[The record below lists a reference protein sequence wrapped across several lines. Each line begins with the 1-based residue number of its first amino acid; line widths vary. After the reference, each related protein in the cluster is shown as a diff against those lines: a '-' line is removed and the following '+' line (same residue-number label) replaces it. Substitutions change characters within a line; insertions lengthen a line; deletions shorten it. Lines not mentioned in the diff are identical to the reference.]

1 MEKNGNELMNE
12 MRKEVS
18 QIRIVKLI
26 EAKKIIKEVIH
37 YDPSEK
43 SKYKTIV
50 NMIDEVIVDELKVQ
64 ENHINKPTNKV
75 EVITNPKL
83 KEHMKLA
90 LNSNSLE
97 YDNRLSS
104 DEAVNHLA
112 DTFIQ
117 MKNIMDRVAIEDCWY
132 SKEFFEEVENALITM
147 AVIKA
152 FGISK
157 KSERYLGAIRK
168 VVIELRTAESKGW

>member
-1 MEKNGNELMNE
+1 MEKNGNALMNE

-18 QIRIVKLI
+18 QRRVVKLI
-26 EAKKIIKEVIH
+26 EDKTIIKEVIH
-37 YDPSEK
+37 YDPIEK
-43 SKYKTIV
+43 SKYRTIV
-50 NMIDEVIVDELKVQ
+50 NMIDEAIVDELKVQ
-64 ENHINKPTNKV
+64 ENHINKTTNKV

-117 MKNIMDRVAIEDCWY
+117 MKNIMDRVAIEDYWY
-132 SKEFFEEVENALITM
+132 SKEFWEEVENAIITM

-152 FGISK
+152 FGVGK
-157 KSERYLGAIRK
+157 KSERYLGVVKK
-168 VVIELRTAESKGW
+168 VVRGLKDV

>member
-1 MEKNGNELMNE
+1 MEKNSNALMNE

-43 SKYKTIV
+43 SKHKTIV

-64 ENHINKPTNKV
+64 ANPINQPTNKV
-75 EVITNPKL
+75 EIIINPTL
-83 KEHMKLA
+83 REHMKLA
-90 LNSNSLE
+90 LDSNSLE
-97 YDNRLSS
+97 HDNRLTI
-104 DEAVNHLA
+104 DEAVKNLA
-112 DTFIQ
+112 NTFIQ
-117 MKNIMDRVAIEDCWY
+117 MKSIMDRVAIEDAWY
-132 SKEFFEEVENALITM
+132 TKAFGDEVENALITM

-152 FGISK
+152 FGIGK
-157 KSERYLGAIRK
+157 QSERYLGVVKK
-168 VVIELRTAESKGW
+168 VVREQRHINE

>member
-1 MEKNGNELMNE
+1 MKNNGNALMNE

-18 QIRIVKLI
+18 QRRIVKLI
-26 EAKKIIKEVIH
+26 EAKSLIKEVIH
-37 YDPSEK
+37 YDPIEK
-43 SKYKTIV
+43 SKYRTIV

-64 ENHINKPTNKV
+64 ENHINKTTNKV

-117 MKNIMDRVAIEDCWY
+117 MKNIMDRVVIEDCWY
-132 SKEFFEEVENALITM
+132 TKAFGEEVENALITM

-152 FGISK
+152 FGIGK
-157 KSERYLGAIRK
+157 KSERYLGVIKK
-168 VVIELRTAESKGW
+168 VVREQEGI

>member
-1 MEKNGNELMNE
+1 MEKNSNALMNE
-12 MRKEVS
+12 MRTEVS
-18 QIRIVKLI
+18 QRRIVKLI
-26 EAKKIIKEVIH
+26 EAKTIIKEVIH
-37 YDPSEK
+37 YDPGEK

-50 NMIDEVIVDELKVQ
+50 NMIDKVIVDELKVQ
-64 ENHINKPTNKV
+64 ENHINKV

-168 VVIELRTAESKGW
+168 VVIELRTAESKG

>member
-1 MEKNGNELMNE
+1 MGEDYKAFMKE
-12 MRKEVS
+12 MQIDVS
-18 QIRIVKLI
+18 QKRITKLI
-26 EAKKIIKEVIH
+26 EAKTTIKEVIH
-37 YDPSEK
+37 YDPVEK
-43 SKYKTIV
+43 SKHRTIV
-50 NMIDEVIVDELKVQ
+50 NMIDEAIVDELKVQ
-64 ENHINKPTNKV
+64 ENHINKV

-97 YDNRLSS
+97 YDKRLSS

-157 KSERYLGAIRK
+157 KSERYLGVVKK
-168 VVIELRTAESKGW
+168 VVRELNTAPSKG

>member
-1 MEKNGNELMNE
+1 MKEESKAFINE
-12 MRKEVS
+12 MQIDIS
-18 QIRIVKLI
+18 QTRVTKLI
-26 EAKKIIKEVIH
+26 EAKTIIKEVIH

-64 ENHINKPTNKV
+64 ENHINKITNKV

-90 LNSNSLE
+90 LNTNSLE
-97 YDNRLSS
+97 DDNRLSI
-104 DEAVNHLA
+104 DEAVDNLA
-112 DTFIQ
+112 KTFVQ
-117 MKNIMDRVAIEDCWY
+117 MKNIMDRVVIEDAWY
-132 SKEFFEEVENALITM
+132 TKAFWDEVENALITM

-152 FGISK
+152 FGIGK
-157 KSERYLGAIRK
+157 KSERYLGVVKK
-168 VVIELRTAESKGW
+168 VVREQEGI

>member
-1 MEKNGNELMNE
+1 MEKNGNALMNE
-12 MRKEVS
+12 MQIEVS
-18 QIRIVKLI
+18 QRRIVKLI
-26 EAKKIIKEVIH
+26 EAKTIIKEVIH
-37 YDPSEK
+37 YDPIEK

-64 ENHINKPTNKV
+64 ENHINKTTNKV

-104 DEAVNHLA
+104 GEAVNNLA
-112 DTFIQ
+112 NTFVQ
-117 MKNIMDRVAIEDCWY
+117 MQSIMDRVAIKDAWY
-132 SKEFFEEVENALITM
+132 TKAFGDEVENALITM

-152 FGISK
+152 FGIGK
-157 KSERYLGAIRK
+157 QSERYLGIVKK
-168 VVIELRTAESKGW
+168 VVRGLEGV

>member
-1 MEKNGNELMNE
+1 MEKNSNALMNE
-12 MRKEVS
+12 IRKEVS

-43 SKYKTIV
+43 SKHRTIV
-50 NMIDEVIVDELKVQ
+50 NMIDEAIVDELKVQ
-64 ENHINKPTNKV
+64 ENHINKTTNKV

-117 MKNIMDRVAIEDCWY
+117 IKNIMDRVAIEDCWY
-132 SKEFFEEVENALITM
+132 SKEFWEEVENAIITM

-152 FGISK
+152 FGVGK
-157 KSERYLGAIRK
+157 KSERYLGVVKK
-168 VVIELRTAESKGW
+168 VVRGLKDV

>member
-1 MEKNGNELMNE
+1 MEEASKAFINE
-12 MRKEVS
+12 MQIDVS
-18 QIRIVKLI
+18 QKRVTKLI
-26 EAKKIIKEVIH
+26 EAKKTIKEVIH

-64 ENHINKPTNKV
+64 ENHINKTTNKV
-75 EVITNPKL
+75 EVIINPKL

-117 MKNIMDRVAIEDCWY
+117 MKNIMDRVAIEDAWY
-132 SKEFFEEVENALITM
+132 TKAFGDEVENALITM

-152 FGISK
+152 FGIGK
-157 KSERYLGAIRK
+157 QSERYLGIVKK
-168 VVIELRTAESKGW
+168 VVRGLEGV